1 MLELLEDS
9 ELIERE
15 VLAVKIML
23 FSNKAAYLYLLMK
36 IISLCGLKLNATRS
50 HGDSCLSN
58 KSKISENKLI
68 FMALNTPTHKSD

>member
-23 FSNKAAYLYLLMK
+23 FSNKAAYLYFLMK
-36 IISLCGLKLNATRS
+36 IVSYVG
-50 HGDSCLSN
+50 
-58 KSKISENKLI
+58 
-68 FMALNTPTHKSD
+68 